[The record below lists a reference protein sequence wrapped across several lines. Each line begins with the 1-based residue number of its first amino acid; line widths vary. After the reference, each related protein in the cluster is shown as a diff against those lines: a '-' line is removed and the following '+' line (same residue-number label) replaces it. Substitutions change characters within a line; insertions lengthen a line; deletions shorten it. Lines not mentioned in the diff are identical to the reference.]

1 MLLARG
7 KSWTASLSKS
17 ANEVVLALQK
27 DGLSEDLQDIRDLK
41 VEVSLERWNSVVK
54 QIVKD
59 RKLLG
64 GILLVGANQKE
75 HVATAIGNDRL
86 YFDLQRVVLEGTAAL
101 VAEDV
106 LSLAAPTAGDACS
119 ERYVTYDLECYI

>member
-54 QIVKD
+54 QIRLD

-64 GILLVGANQKE
+64 GILLAGANQKE

-106 LSLAAPTAGDACS
+106 LSLASPTAGDA
-119 ERYVTYDLECYI
+119 